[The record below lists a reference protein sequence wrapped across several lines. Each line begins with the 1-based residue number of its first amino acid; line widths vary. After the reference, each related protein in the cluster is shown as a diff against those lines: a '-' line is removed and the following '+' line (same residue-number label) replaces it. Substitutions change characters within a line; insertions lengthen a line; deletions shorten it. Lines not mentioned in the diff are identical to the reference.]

1 MRAKF
6 LSLFFTFFSFQFGLL
21 AQSEP
26 MTICPNLYVCPNTS
40 TLIECNNSNILSAFG
55 TNVTFENGHYYFNS
69 SGLNSGLYPS
79 AVGINLN
86 FATVYIDVIVMGGIL
101 TANGTPTVA
110 NDTIP
115 FCSNTAGV
123 QLGFLN
129 PNTISSVQWYPSVG
143 LSNPSIINPIA
154 TPSVTTTYTVEVY
167 DEFQNYCV
175 NTVTIEPIQFY
186 SLNLNLSDNEICS
199 GESITLDAQCS
210 PSNGNWI
217 LSTSSSNQSWSYP
230 SSLPTLFPNSST
242 TYTLQIPNNSCT
254 SPVNSTI
261 TVHPNPVVAVS
272 SPAEVCVGEAVN
284 INLSTQSGNITTW
297 YNSAG
302 TQIGSGNYF
311 VYNPQYSQ
319 NIQYNVSN
327 SAGCSTTGNINVTVN
342 QNCCSLSNLP
352 PYSSTVFTTPLNI
365 TGQNYTFNSNLIM
378 DGPVTLV
385 ITQSNLK
392 FAQNCGIVLK
402 NGADLRVEA
411 SVLTNLSNCPNP
423 WKGIGATHTSYYSSN
438 NLDQTSI
445 TIKNSIISHAHKGI
459 NLLSLPI
466 PQQSGTPLGNTPWV
480 YVNCMDS
487 KFEDN
492 VKDCNFEGV
501 STQNQL
507 SAVFTK
513 CKFTITSNYPNYLSH
528 DLNRISFLNNQNT
541 FVFNA
546 CQFLNDKPNFLIGS
560 TELCAIQSN
569 RCGLNITS
577 PTNTVQNS
585 ANFSLFRG
593 FTRGIVH
600 IGGNELLIENT
611 DFRCVRSVY
620 QSGCI
625 GSITISKCRFVNLPL
640 NFIPAYANPFIQN
653 VGGASI
659 EPLPGELPNNSI
671 HYGCYLD
678 GCIGNISFLDNYVNT
693 NKTFSGYP
701 ATPFLSSASNIT
713 EHGIIL
719 NQCQT
724 QNGLIARNTFT
735 QMKRAIK
742 LQGQNKIDMQSGVKY
757 SCNAFFGNGK
767 DIVELQGS
775 STTQL
780 AGVPDQHIN
789 LKDPSNIFNQSGE
802 SYDDIFNSNLPHKYY
817 KTIGSSNPNVS
828 ETTGI
833 TYMLPQSDLMVDC
846 TTLNFSNDLSS
857 NFILSSEVNQYWQAT
872 KDGGNTE
879 ELINVIQSADFSST
893 LNDLYDVV
901 QSSPMLSNESIAEL
915 LDNQNIP
922 NYLLSQLISY
932 NASVMRE
939 PEFVEKLNTRAI
951 ALSEFEQQII
961 DQGLNLWTS
970 KDYLMSQLA
979 YLEEE
984 HNYLLNEILMTNDS
998 ILSADQKD
1006 SVIKAN
1012 TYPSTFKSD
1021 YRREI
1026 LHFISEGR
1034 FDDAGDLLGNFEQ
1047 WFNYLPSEK
1056 EEYNELLSLLSILSS
1071 SDTVSCTEFIL
1082 LNNVQSIFS
1091 KQACFAYLGDS
1102 ISTIRDVIFEELE
1115 NRSSLL
1121 NNTSSLQFETR
1132 IFPNPTSGNF
1142 FNIELPYSDC
1152 LITISN
1158 NLGETIYS
1166 NKYILNSGLIRI
1178 NTNDLSKG
1186 IYLITIRDLK
1196 TGKIENHKLI
1206 IQ

>member
-6 LSLFFTFFSFQFGLL
+6 LSFFFTFFIFTFGLF
-21 AQSEP
+21 AQSDQMEICAP
-26 MTICPNLYVCPNTS
+26 MYVCQNSLTALECAGCDANSFFGPNVVE
-40 TLIECNNSNILSAFG
+40 I
-55 TNVTFENGHYYFNS
+55 NGVYYFDS
-69 SGLNSGLYPS
+69 SSLTPGQYAVEAQCPAGTPPVSVTVMPSQLTINGQPYYNDTLQYCLPSNGYQLGINNLLPGYSISWSQVNGLNNPL
-79 AVGINLN
+79 GISPFVN
-86 FATVYIDVIVMGGIL
+86 
-101 TANGTPTVA
+101 PT
-110 NDTIP
+110 
-115 FCSNTAGV
+115 
-123 QLGFLN
+123 
-129 PNTISSVQWYPSVG
+129 
-143 LSNPSIINPIA
+143 
-154 TPSVTTTYTVEVY
+154 VTTTYIV
-167 DEFQNYCV
+167 
-175 NTVTIEPIQFY
+175 TVTAP
-186 SLNLNLSDNEICS
+186 DNYTICTNQ
-199 GESITLDAQCS
+199 ITLIPVQGNNLTLGI
-210 PSNGNWI
+210 SNANICLGQSISLTPTVLPQNSNWI
-217 LSTSSSNQSWSYP
+217 INSNTGQSWNSQNLPALIYPSQSSVYTLSVTNNSCTNSVQASVSVQTLPIGSVAPLQEKCVGDLFYLSAQTSSSNQVSWYNQSGQLVGVGPNTGQYAQF
-230 SSLPTLFPNSST
+230 SQTYSCLITNSS
-242 TYTLQIPNNSCT
+242 
-254 SPVNSTI
+254 
-261 TVHPNPVVAVS
+261 
-272 SPAEVCVGEAVN
+272 
-284 INLSTQSGNITTW
+284 
-297 YNSAG
+297 
-302 TQIGSGNYF
+302 
-311 VYNPQYSQ
+311 
-319 NIQYNVSN
+319 
-327 SAGCSTTGNINVTVN
+327 GCSTTIPVN
-342 QNCCSLSNLP
+342 LSVNLNCCINDSPLPSNIS
-352 PYSSTVFTTPLNI
+352 YTIATNTIWNAV
-365 TGQNYTFNSNLIM
+365 NYTLTNDIVVMPGISLTILNS
-378 DGPVTLV
+378 TLKFG
-385 ITQSNLK
+385 NLK
-392 FAQNCGIVLK
+392 GIILQE
-402 NGADLRVEA
+402 GADLNIV
-411 SVLTNLSNCPNP
+411 SSTLTNLTNCPHA
-423 WKGIGATHTSYYSSN
+423 WKGISAAHSSSYTMSSLN
-438 NLDQTSI
+438 FSSI
-445 TIKNSIISHAHKGI
+445 TIKESVISHAYRGI
-459 NLLSLPI
+459 NLLSI
-466 PQQSGTPLGNTPWV
+466 PFTQQASTPLGSTPWV
-480 YVNCMDS
+480 YLNCMDS
-487 KFEDN
+487 SFEDN
-492 VKDCNFEGV
+492 LKDCNFEGV

-528 DLNRISFLNNQNT
+528 DLNQISLLNNQNT

-569 RCGLNITS
+569 RCGLKITS
-577 PTNTVQNS
+577 PINTVQNS

-600 IGGNELLIENT
+600 LGGNELLIENT
-611 DFRCVRSVY
+611 DFRCVRSVF
-620 QSGCI
+620 QSGCL
-625 GSITISKCRFVNLPL
+625 GSVTISKCRFVNLPL

-653 VGGASI
+653 VGSASI

-678 GCIGNISFLDNYVNT
+678 GCIGKISFLDNYVNT

-701 ATPFLSSASNIT
+701 ATPFLTSASNIT
-713 EHGIIL
+713 EHGVIL

-724 QNGLIARNTFT
+724 KYGLIARNTFT

-742 LQGQNKIDMQSGVKY
+742 FQGQNKIDLQSGVKY

-817 KTIGSSNPNVS
+817 KTTGSSNPNVS

-846 TTLNFSNDLSS
+846 TTLIFSNDLIS

-922 NYLLSQLISY
+922 NYLLSQLVSY

-970 KDYLMSQLA
+970 KDYLMNQLA

-998 ILSADQKD
+998 ILSAHQKD
-1006 SVIKAN
+1006 SLMQEN
-1012 TYPSTFKSD
+1012 TFPSTFKSD
-1021 YRREI
+1021 YRKEI

-1034 FDDAGDLLGNFEQ
+1034 FDDAGELLGNFEQ

-1056 EEYNELLSLLSILSS
+1056 DEYNELLSLLSILSS
-1071 SDTVSCTEFIL
+1071 SDTVSYTEFIQS
-1082 LNNVQSIFS
+1082 NNVQSIFS

-1166 NKYILNSGLIRI
+1166 NKYILNFGLIRI

>member
-6 LSLFFTFFSFQFGLL
+6 LSFFFTFFIFQFGLF

-26 MTICPNLYVCPNTS
+26 MTVCPDLYVCPNTF
-40 TLIECNNSNILSAFG
+40 TLIECNNHNIQSAFG
-55 TNVTFENGHYYFNS
+55 ANVTFESGNYYFHS
-69 SGLNSGLYPS
+69 TGLNPGLYQDAIVVS
-79 AVGINLN
+79 LN
-86 FATVYIDVIVMGGIL
+86 FGNDYVDVHVMGGIL
-101 TANGTPTVA
+101 TANGTPTAA
-110 NDTIP
+110 NDTIQ

-143 LSNPSIINPIA
+143 LSDPSILNPIA

-167 DEFQNYCV
+167 DEFQNYCI

-217 LSTSSSNQSWSYP
+217 LSSSSNQSWSFP
-230 SSLPTLFPNSST
+230 SSLPTLSPNSST
-242 TYTLQIPNNSCT
+242 TYTLQIPNNSC
-254 SPVNSTI
+254 SSAVNSTV
-261 TVHPNPVVAVS
+261 TVHPNPAVAVS

-327 SAGCSTTGNINVTVN
+327 SAGCSTTGNINVSVN

-352 PYSSTVFTTPLNI
+352 PYSSTVFTTPLDI
-365 TGQNYTFNSNLIM
+365 TGQNYTFNSDLIM

-392 FAQNCGIVLK
+392 FAQNCGIILK

-411 SVLTNLSNCPNP
+411 SELTNLSNCPNP
-423 WKGIGATHTSYYSSN
+423 WKGIGATHTSYYYSN

-492 VKDCNFEGV
+492 AKDCNFEGV

-507 SAVFTK
+507 SAVFTN

-528 DLNRISFLNNQNT
+528 DLNRISLLNNQNT

-569 RCGLNITS
+569 RCGLKITS
-577 PTNTVQNS
+577 PINTVQNS

-593 FTRGIVH
+593 FTRGVVH
-600 IGGNELLIENT
+600 LGGNELLIENT

-625 GSITISKCRFVNLPL
+625 GSVTISKCRFVNLPL
-640 NFIPAYANPFIQN
+640 NFIPAYASPYIQY
-653 VGGASI
+653 VGSASI

-671 HYGCYLD
+671 HYGCYLV
-678 GCIGNISFLDNYVNT
+678 GCIGKISFLDNYVNT

-701 ATPFLSSASNIT
+701 ATPFLTSASNIT

-724 QNGLIARNTFT
+724 KYGLIARNTFT

-742 LQGQNKIDMQSGVKY
+742 FQGQNKIDLQSGVKY
-757 SCNAFFGNGK
+757 ACNTFYGNGK
-767 DIVELQGS
+767 DIIELQGTS
-775 STTQL
+775 L
-780 AGVPDQHIN
+780 PIIAGVPNQNIN
-789 LKDPSNIFNQSGE
+789 LKDPNNQFNSSSE
-802 SYDDIFNSNLPHKYY
+802 TNDDIHNENFVHQYTQVTSNSNPS
-817 KTIGSSNPNVS
+817 TS
-828 ETTGI
+828 E
-833 TYMLPQSDLMVDC
+833 S
-846 TTLNFSNDLSS
+846 LNI
-857 NFILSSEVNQYWQAT
+857 NFIPVSPQLIVNCNTLTFGNNLETNYALQQEVNQYWTNT
-872 KDGGNTE
+872 KDGGNTS
-879 ELINVIQSADFSST
+879 ELINLIQSADFSST
-893 LNDLYDVV
+893 ISDLYNVV
-901 QSSPMLSNESIAEL
+901 QASPMLSNESLIEL
-915 LDNQNIP
+915 LDNQNLS

-939 PEFVEKLNTRAI
+939 PEFVEKMNSRAI
-951 ALSEFEQQII
+951 ALSDFEQQII

-970 KDYLMSQLA
+970 KDYLMNQLA

-998 ILSADQKD
+998 IMSAVQKD

-1034 FDDAGDLLGNFEQ
+1034 FDDAGALLGNFEQ

-1056 EEYNELLSLLSILSS
+1056 DEYNELLSLLDILSS
-1071 SDTVSCTEFIL
+1071 TDTVSYTEFIQS
-1082 LNNVQSIFS
+1082 NNVQSIFS
-1091 KQACFAYLGDS
+1091 KQACFAYLRDS
-1102 ISTIRDVIFEELE
+1102 ISTISDVIFEELE
-1115 NRSSLL
+1115 NRSSIL
-1121 NNTSSLQFETR
+1121 NNANSLQFETR

-1166 NKYILNSGLIRI
+1166 NKFILNFGLIRI
-1178 NTNDLSKG
+1178 NSNDLSKG
-1186 IYLITIRDLK
+1186 IYMITIRDLK

>member
-1 MRAKF
+1 MFFFLTKF
-6 LSLFFTFFSFQFGLL
+6 VF
-21 AQSEP
+21 AQSDQMEICAP
-26 MTICPNLYVCPNTS
+26 MYVCQNSLTALECAGCNANSFFGPNVVE
-40 TLIECNNSNILSAFG
+40 I
-55 TNVTFENGHYYFNS
+55 NGVYYFDS
-69 SGLNSGLYPS
+69 SSLTPGQY
-79 AVGINLN
+79 AVE
-86 FATVYIDVIVMGGIL
+86 AQCP
-101 TANGTPTVA
+101 AGTPPVSVTVMPSQLTINGQPYY
-110 NDTIP
+110 NDTL
-115 FCSNTAGV
+115 
-123 QLGFLN
+123 Q
-129 PNTISSVQWYPSVG
+129 
-143 LSNPSIINPIA
+143 
-154 TPSVTTTYTVEVY
+154 
-167 DEFQNYCV
+167 YC
-175 NTVTIEPIQFY
+175 
-186 SLNLNLSDNEICS
+186 L
-199 GESITLDAQCS
+199 
-210 PSNGNWI
+210 PSNGYQLGINNLLPGYSVSWIQANGLNTPLGSSPIVNPSVNTTYIVTVTAPDNYTSCTNQITLIPIQGYNLTLGISNANICLGQAISLSPTVLPQNSNWI
-217 LSTSSSNQSWSYP
+217 INSNTGQSWNSQNMPASIYPNQSSVYTLSVPNNSCTNAVQATVSVQPLPIGSVSPLQEKCVGDLFYLSAQTSSSNQVSWYNQSGQLVGVGPNLGQYAQF
-230 SSLPTLFPNSST
+230 SQTYSCLITNSS
-242 TYTLQIPNNSCT
+242 
-254 SPVNSTI
+254 
-261 TVHPNPVVAVS
+261 
-272 SPAEVCVGEAVN
+272 
-284 INLSTQSGNITTW
+284 
-297 YNSAG
+297 
-302 TQIGSGNYF
+302 
-311 VYNPQYSQ
+311 
-319 NIQYNVSN
+319 
-327 SAGCSTTGNINVTVN
+327 GCSTTIPVN
-342 QNCCSLSNLP
+342 LSVNLNCCINDSPLPSNIS
-352 PYSSTVFTTPLNI
+352 YTIASNAI
-365 TGQNYTFNSNLIM
+365 WNAMNYTLTNDIVVM
-378 DGPVTLV
+378 PGVTLT
-385 ITQSNLK
+385 ILNSTLKFGNLK
-392 FAQNCGIVLK
+392 GIILQE
-402 NGADLRVEA
+402 GADLNIV
-411 SVLTNLSNCPNP
+411 SSTLTNLNNCPHA
-423 WKGIGATHTSYYSSN
+423 WKGISAAHSSSYTGSSLN
-438 NLDQTSI
+438 FSSI
-445 TIKNSIISHAHKGI
+445 TIKESVISHAYRGI
-459 NLLSLPI
+459 NLLSLPFT
-466 PQQSGTPLGNTPWV
+466 QQAGTPLGNTPWV
-480 YVNCMDS
+480 YLNCMDS

-492 VKDCNFEGV
+492 GKDCNFEGV

-528 DLNRISFLNNQNT
+528 DLNRISIMKNQNT

-560 TELCAIQSN
+560 TELCAIHSN
-569 RCGLNITS
+569 RCGLRITS
-577 PTNTVQNS
+577 PANMVQNS
-585 ANFSLFRG
+585 PNVSLFRG
-593 FTRGIVH
+593 FTRGVVH
-600 IGGNELLIENT
+600 LGGNELIIENS
-611 DFRCVRSVY
+611 DFRCVRSVF

-625 GSITISKCRFVNLPL
+625 GNVSISKCRFVNLPL
-640 NFIPAYANPFIQN
+640 NFIPTFANPFIQYN
-653 VGGASI
+653 GGVTI
-659 EPLPGELPNNSI
+659 EPLPGEMPNNSI

-678 GCIGNISFLDNYVNT
+678 GCIGKISFIDNYVNT
-693 NKTFSGYP
+693 NRTFSGYP
-701 ATPFLSSASNIT
+701 ATPFLTSASNIT

-724 QNGLIARNTFT
+724 KYGLIARNTFT

-742 LQGQNKIDMQSGVKY
+742 FQGQNKIDLQSGVKY

-817 KTIGSSNPNVS
+817 KTTGSSNPNVS

-922 NYLLSQLISY
+922 NYLLSQLVSY

-951 ALSEFEQQII
+951 ALSDFEQQII

-970 KDYLMSQLA
+970 KDYLMNQLA

-998 ILSADQKD
+998 ILSAHQKD
-1006 SVIKAN
+1006 SLMQEN
-1012 TYPSTFKSD
+1012 TFPSTFKSD
-1021 YRREI
+1021 YRKEI

-1034 FDDAGDLLGNFEQ
+1034 FDDAGELLGNFEQ

-1056 EEYNELLSLLSILSS
+1056 DEYNELLSLLSILSS
-1071 SDTVSCTEFIL
+1071 SDTVSYTEFIQS
-1082 LNNVQSIFS
+1082 NNVQSIFS

-1102 ISTIRDVIFEELE
+1102 ISTFRDVIFEELE

-1166 NKYILNSGLIRI
+1166 NKYILNFGLIRI